1 MTTKEWEGEL
11 KEILDF
17 KISLTEKITH
27 NLREV
32 TRLIALER
40 EEKDPKIKKTLKKE
54 IAHGERIISMQTTK
68 RTKLSAEKIAKQ
80 LGIKTHMVRYR
91 EHIYSGKAWV

>member
-17 KISLTEKITH
+17 KISLTEKINY
-27 NLREV
+27 NLRKVAMLSVAME
-32 TRLIALER
+32 
-40 EEKDPKIKKTLKKE
+40 EEKDPKIKKALKKE
-54 IAHGERIISMQTTK
+54 IAHGQRIISMQTTK

-80 LGIKTHMVRYR
+80 LGIEAHKVRYR
-91 EHIYSGKAWV
+91 EHVYSGKTWI